1 MIPIPQ
7 NDENENED
15 EKLITPLEKEKGPI
29 PKNIFIFKCFGF
41 IAILIILRISFSV
54 DKNNSFDPIEKIKE
68 NNNVNNNKSNLSI
81 IINSFNE
88 KNDLISLINK
98 ILTKNIENSEIILTT
113 NYFFNYSLLENQEKE
128 FSQKNISSKF
138 IEYNE
143 NTNIIKILLDSASRS
158 NGDYILFI
166 NPEELLSFNILNNYK
181 KITKDNIDI
190 IQYDLNYDRIED
202 NKVIYQPQIFESLFF
217 SHDSIK
223 FNHFHIYGKLYKK
236 EILLNSIK
244 NLDELYLSQ
253 SDKYFDEMLIV
264 TLVFKQANTFI
275 KLRQNQS
282 CDRNKCQSKLF
293 YNYDYRDK
301 RVLKDTILF
310 LRFLLE
316 YTGKDKVQEKR
327 MAAKI
332 FYDLLIQKK
341 IKSFYNSELLKLIT
355 DTINLYLNCDLIND
369 IDKNEIMNYRKS
381 IRK

>member
-15 EKLITPLEKEKGPI
+15 EKLITPLKNGKGPI
-29 PKNIFIFKCFGF
+29 LKNKFIFKCFGF

-54 DKNNSFDPIEKIKE
+54 DKNNK
-68 NNNVNNNKSNLSI
+68 NKSNLSI

-98 ILTKNIENSEIILTT
+98 ILTRNIENSEIILTT
-113 NYFFNYSLLENQEKE
+113 NYFYNYSLLENQEKE

-143 NTNIIKILLDSASRS
+143 NTNIVKILLDSASRS

-217 SHDSIK
+217 SQDSINL
-223 FNHFHIYGKLYKK
+223 NHFHIYGKLYKK

-253 SDKYFDEMLIV
+253 SDKYFNEMLIV

-381 IRK
+381 IKK

>member
-15 EKLITPLEKEKGPI
+15 EKLITPLKNGKGPI
-29 PKNIFIFKCFGF
+29 HKNIFIFKCFGF

-143 NTNIIKILLDSASRS
+143 NTNIVKILLDSSSRS

-253 SDKYFDEMLIV
+253 SDKYFNEMLIV

>member
-15 EKLITPLEKEKGPI
+15 EKLIIPLKNGKGPI

-113 NYFFNYSLLENQEKE
+113 NYFYNYSLLENQEKE

-253 SDKYFDEMLIV
+253 SDKYFNEMLIV
-264 TLVFKQANTFI
+264 TLVFKQANTFM
-275 KLRQNQS
+275 KLRQNKS

-301 RVLKDTILF
+301 KVLKDTILF

-341 IKSFYNSELLKLIT
+341 IKSFYNNELFKLIT
-355 DTINLYLNCDLIND
+355 DTISLYLNCDLIND
-369 IDKNEIMNYRKS
+369 MDKNDIMNYRKS
-381 IRK
+381 IKK

>member
-15 EKLITPLEKEKGPI
+15 EKLITPLKNGKGPI

-128 FSQKNISSKF
+128 FLQKNISSKF

-143 NTNIIKILLDSASRS
+143 NTNIVKILLDSASRS

-253 SDKYFDEMLIV
+253 SDKYFNEMLIV

-275 KLRQNQS
+275 KLRQNES

-301 RVLKDTILF
+301 KVLKDTILF

-341 IKSFYNSELLKLIT
+341 IKSFYNSELLQLII

-369 IDKNEIMNYRKS
+369 MDKNEIMNYRKS
-381 IRK
+381 IKK

>member
-217 SHDSIK
+217 SQDSINL
-223 FNHFHIYGKLYKK
+223 NHFHIYGKLYKK

-381 IRK
+381 IKK

>member
-143 NTNIIKILLDSASRS
+143 NTNIVKILLDSASRS

-217 SHDSIK
+217 SQDSINL
-223 FNHFHIYGKLYKK
+223 NHFHIYGKLYKK

-253 SDKYFDEMLIV
+253 SDKYFNEMLIV
-264 TLVFKQANTFI
+264 TLVFKQANTFL
-275 KLRQNQS
+275 KLKQNKY

-301 RVLKDTILF
+301 KVLKDTILF

-341 IKSFYNSELLKLIT
+341 IKSFYNSELLKLII

-381 IRK
+381 IKK